1 MESLMSG
8 IFILFGVVASIVFV
22 VIICSIIR
30 VFSQHKKMVDDQV
43 KNVFGAILP
52 EEPKEKKIPC
62 EYCGQENSEKNTN
75 CACCGAK
82 IKKK

>member
-1 MESLMSG
+1 MESLMIG
-8 IFILFGVVASIVFV
+8 MFILFGVIASIVFI
-22 VIICSIIR
+22 VIVCSIIR
-30 VFSQHKKMVDDQV
+30 VFKHHNKMFDDQV
-43 KNVFGAILP
+43 KNVLGSSHP

-75 CACCGAK
+75 CVCCGAK